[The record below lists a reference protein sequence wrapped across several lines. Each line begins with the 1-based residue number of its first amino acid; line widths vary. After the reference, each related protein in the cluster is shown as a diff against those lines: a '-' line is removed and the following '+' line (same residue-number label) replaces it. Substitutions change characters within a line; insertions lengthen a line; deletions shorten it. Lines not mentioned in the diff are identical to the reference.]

1 MDGAWTVNSL
11 LENVIAE
18 DWARWVCF
26 QMLKVQ
32 YNINNI
38 YPLCIYVCTIC
49 VYIYIYRPY
58 IYILYIRIYIRCID
72 NVIFIVT

>member
-18 DWARWVCF
+18 EWARWVCF

-32 YNINNI
+32 YNINNNI
-38 YPLCIYVCTIC
+38 YP
-49 VYIYIYRPY
+49 YIYMFIY
-58 IYILYIRIYIRCID
+58 IYILYIIVHTYIHKVYRQC
-72 NVIFIVT
+72 NVT